1 MDFQKNV
8 LDASKNLPVV
18 VDFWAPW
25 CGPCRIL
32 GPVIEQ
38 LASEQEG
45 KWKLVKLNTE
55 EYPEIAAQYGIRSI
69 PNVKMFYN
77 GDIIAEFAGAL
88 PRHSILKWL
97 EDYLPTE
104 DKKELTILL
113 EELENADDENSIQL
127 LEEFVSAHPN
137 VEEGRGLLAKSI
149 VLKDPARAAELVS
162 DIKIG
167 HAMAD
172 EAEDIR
178 TLAELSSQVD
188 SDNGEVGEILN
199 EVVIALNADDQDTA
213 LAKLIEA
220 VQKDKNYANE
230 LPRRASIAMF
240 HLLGPQHPLTKK
252 YRRIFD
258 MALY

>member
-88 PRHSILKWL
+88 PRHAILKWL

-149 VLKDPARAAELVS
+149 VLKDPTRAAELVS

-167 HAMAD
+167 HTMAD

-178 TLAELSSQVD
+178 T
-188 SDNGEVGEILN
+188 
-199 EVVIALNADDQDTA
+199 
-213 LAKLIEA
+213 
-220 VQKDKNYANE
+220 
-230 LPRRASIAMF
+230 
-240 HLLGPQHPLTKK
+240 
-252 YRRIFD
+252 
-258 MALY
+258 